1 MFTFIIKK
9 ITKLFDSVTDF
20 VRKNTAQVV
29 IIVGTFA
36 VLELI
41 QSFPYI
47 NIIPKYQFLVI
58 GFVLLL
64 SVILLRVSIS
74 NKMINYFVIL
84 IFVIGIFTAILD
96 IEQISNLIGF
106 IAFILLF
113 IIVVRQFFQDR
124 KKLKE
129 IGP

>member
-1 MFTFIIKK
+1 MFTNIFKK
-9 ITKLFDSVTDF
+9 IIRVFDRSTEF
-20 VRKNTAQVV
+20 VRKNNAQVV

-47 NIIPKYQFLVI
+47 NIIPRYQFLVI
-58 GFVLLL
+58 GFVLFL
-64 SVILLRVSIS
+64 SVTLLRVSIS
-74 NKMINYFVIL
+74 NRLINYLVLILFVIA
-84 IFVIGIFTAILD
+84 IFTSLLN

-106 IAFILLF
+106 IAFVLLF
-113 IIVVRQFFQDR
+113 IIVVRQIFIDR

-129 IGP
+129 EID